1 MNVLEHIAV
10 PEPLVFVVFGA
21 SGDLAHRKLIP
32 AVFKLW
38 CDKLLPDQ
46 AVVLGYARSKKSDQ
60 QFRTELH
67 ESVKNAFDDRGFDF
81 PEDQWKKFASRV
93 SYHQGFYDSES
104 DFQGLR
110 DQIEYQAAEKG
121 LPGNCIFYLATPPD
135 AFAPIVNQLHRCGLA
150 RRGEQLPWSRI
161 VIEKPFGSDLQSARI
176 LNDQLGESFEENQ
189 IFRIDHY
196 LGKETVQNI
205 MVLRFGNSIFEHLW
219 SHNNIDHVQLTV
231 AESLDVGRRGKYYD
245 KSGALRDIV
254 QNHMMHLLS
263 LIAMEPPVT
272 LTPDAIRNEKVKV
285 LKALRPIP
293 PDCARNGVVRG
304 QYTAGVV
311 DGKKIPGYRK
321 TENVKPNSGT
331 ETFVAFKAY
340 IDNWRWAGV
349 PFYLRTGKCLPKRCT
364 EISVHFKNIPDVLF
378 NLPPYGPLPQNVL
391 AIRVQPDEGITL
403 EFQAK
408 VPGPTM
414 NIKPLKMEF
423 DYKSSFGASPP
434 DAYER
439 LLLDA
444 AMGDP
449 TLFTRSDEVEAAWKF
464 VAPVLENC
472 PQECCSMIS
481 EYQAGSWGPPEA
493 NELMQADGKQ
503 WYLK

>member
-1 MNVLEHIAV
+1 VC
-10 PEPLVFVVFGA
+10 
-21 SGDLAHRKLIP
+21 S
-32 AVFKLW
+32 
-38 CDKLLPDQ
+38 
-46 AVVLGYARSKKSDQ
+46 
-60 QFRTELH
+60 
-67 ESVKNAFDDRGFDF
+67 
-81 PEDQWKKFASRV
+81 
-93 SYHQGFYDSES
+93 
-104 DFQGLR
+104 
-110 DQIEYQAAEKG
+110 
-121 LPGNCIFYLATPPD
+121 
-135 AFAPIVNQLHRCGLA
+135 
-150 RRGEQLPWSRI
+150 
-161 VIEKPFGSDLQSARI
+161 SDL
-176 LNDQLGESFEENQ
+176 
-189 IFRIDHY
+189 
-196 LGKETVQNI
+196 
-205 MVLRFGNSIFEHLW
+205 
-219 SHNNIDHVQLTV
+219 
-231 AESLDVGRRGKYYD
+231 
-245 KSGALRDIV
+245 
-254 QNHMMHLLS
+254 
-263 LIAMEPPVT
+263 
-272 LTPDAIRNEKVKV
+272 
-285 LKALRPIP
+285 
-293 PDCARNGVVRG
+293 
-304 QYTAGVV
+304 